1 MRKRTFELR
10 SPIHQQNAIQAIQQ
24 ILPDP
29 TKPIDQIT
37 QQRLKEVLL
46 YDELT
51 GKFTWKVKKCQRMN
65 AGDIAGHKS
74 SEGYWVIKVDG
85 KLYKAHRLAWLY
97 MNGSLP
103 KSDIDHINL
112 VRDDNRIANLR
123 LATRSQN
130 IQNVNKKANNK
141 SGYKGVSWDKK
152 SRKWRAQIVI
162 NKRKVNLGFYDDPKE
177 AHKVYANKADE
188 CFGEFARY

>member
-1 MRKRTFELR
+1 
-10 SPIHQQNAIQAIQQ
+10 
-24 ILPDP
+24 
-29 TKPIDQIT
+29 
-37 QQRLKEVLL
+37 
-46 YDELT
+46 
-51 GKFTWKVKKCQRMN
+51 
-65 AGDIAGHKS
+65 
-74 SEGYWVIKVDG
+74 
-85 KLYKAHRLAWLY
+85 

-162 NKRKVNLGFYDDPKE
+162 NKRKVNLGFTMTQRKLIKYIQIKRMNVS
-177 AHKVYANKADE
+177 A
-188 CFGEFARY
+188 EFARY